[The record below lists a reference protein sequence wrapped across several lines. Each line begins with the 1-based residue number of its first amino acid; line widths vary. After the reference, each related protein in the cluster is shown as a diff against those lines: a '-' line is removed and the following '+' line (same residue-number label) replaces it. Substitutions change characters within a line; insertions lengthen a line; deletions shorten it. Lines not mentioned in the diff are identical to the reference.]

1 MIEQSNP
8 QPPMVPEPRR
18 PIPPAPIHPLA
29 ALATI
34 VLDNVFG
41 VFEILDPVALVLTSL
56 GVGVLGT
63 VTTLLLQRYLAKES
77 WGASVAKGLVMGIIA
92 GVPFQVTGTAIGIPL
107 LAWAGLHE
115 WVKLQPAKT
124 RPGQPASTDEVV
136 DAEVVDAEVV
146 DAEIVDAKAKDVSE

>member
-8 QPPMVPEPRR
+8 QHPMVPETRR

-41 VFEILDPVALVLTSL
+41 VFEILDPLALVLTSL

-63 VTTLLLQRYLAKES
+63 VTTMLLQRYLAKDG

-115 WVKLQPAKT
+115 WVKLQPSKT
-124 RPGQPASTDEVV
+124 GQPAPTDEVV
-136 DAEVVDAEVV
+136 EAEIVE
-146 DAEIVDAKAKDVSE
+146 AEIVDAEAKDIKE

>member
-8 QPPMVPEPRR
+8 QQPMVPEARR

-41 VFEILDPVALVLTSL
+41 VFELVDPLALVLTSL

-63 VTTLLLQRYLAKES
+63 VTTMLLQRYLAKES
-77 WGASVAKGLVMGIIA
+77 WGVSVAKGLVMGIIA

-115 WVKLQPAKT
+115 WVKLQPPKSKT
-124 RPGQPASTDEVV
+124 GQPAPIDEVV
-136 DAEVVDAEVV
+136 DAEVVDSEVV
-146 DAEIVDAKAKDVSE
+146 DAEIVDAEAKDVSE